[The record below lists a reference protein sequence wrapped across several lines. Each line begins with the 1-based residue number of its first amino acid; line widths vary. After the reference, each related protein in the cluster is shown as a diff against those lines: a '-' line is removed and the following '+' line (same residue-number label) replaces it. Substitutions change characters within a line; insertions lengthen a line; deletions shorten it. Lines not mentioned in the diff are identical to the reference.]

1 MNQRTYLTVEEV
13 SAHLRLPK
21 RTVWRLIRD
30 KELPAS
36 RFGKFYRIERRDL
49 EEYEKKSRSVE
60 SDTEELLW
68 AG

>member
-1 MNQRTYLTVEEV
+1 
-13 SAHLRLPK
+13 LRLPK